1 MSGQLETGAYQVTQS
16 VARTS
21 AACVH
26 ERESERERAR
36 ERERREREREKEH
49 SCSEESKRLC
59 AEVGWSVG
67 MRYEKDIYF
76 NSCTLTK

>member
-1 MSGQLETGAYQVTQS
+1 M
-16 VARTS
+16 RTR
-21 AACVH
+21 
-26 ERESERERAR
+26 ERVRERARAR
-36 ERERREREREKEH
+36 EREKREREKREREKEKEH
-49 SCSEESKRLC
+49 SCSEESKILC